1 MRSHFQT
8 TMPSPVL
15 WRIRVCL
22 CVCVPRKNPK
32 LCFTNFPIR
41 DPHHALFLS
50 LFPSLCLSLSLSATC
65 GCITAKL
72 RCTQHSRAPVI
83 ILMCTCHCGICLI
96 NKTPY
101 PLLHHHPVLRTWVCE
116 LWVLSGGGG
125 GGGTDVAALRLAVS
139 VIVCLCNLCVDEL
152 YFCCLNVFGC
162 PGAD

>member
-1 MRSHFQT
+1 MSV
-8 TMPSPVL
+8 S
-15 WRIRVCL
+15 L
-22 CVCVPRKNPK
+22 CVCVPQKTESYAFPT
-32 LCFTNFPIR
+32 FQSAIPTN
-41 DPHHALFLS
+41 
-50 LFPSLCLSLSLSATC
+50 LSLSRSLCVSLGAPC

-96 NKTPY
+96 NKTP
-101 PLLHHHPVLRTWVCE
+101 PSLHPHPILPTWVCG
-116 LWVLSGGGG
+116 LWVLSGG

-152 YFCCLNVFGC
+152 YFCCADVFGC